1 MLDSYRQAHAVR
13 GVENILS
20 WLHKALQAAAE
31 QPMPPDC
38 QHIHALLRAD
48 GMHELER
55 MLRAGQIAINRVADK
70 PCTALMLLPP
80 KQQML
85 LVHEPEA
92 QTESEPELQSAQQ
105 NNLRNMLIS
114 MERRACDFAM
124 QQVDL
129 ITVSGKSLL
138 IDQSVFAGYRR
149 QTGHTYR
156 RSLQARLGSVR
167 RGILQHCEQLG
178 IPADYGWRRQL
189 PIQRQARRLVVL
201 GEDCFQRQQ
210 LATAATA
217 HAWQSLQRQAEL
229 AGVDL
234 QLVSAYRSHDY
245 QYQLVR
251 RKLQQG
257 QCIEHILRVSAAPGF
272 SEHHSGRALDLTTS
286 GCAVLTEAFADTDA
300 YSWLLRHAG
309 EFGFNLSYPRDNV
322 HGIAWEPWHWCWQ
335 PLHSGHDRHGW
346 PRSTSLHAAIN
357 RISQ

>member
-1 MLDSYRQAHAVR
+1 MRDTSRQAPDAGAV
-13 GVENILS
+13 EKILT
-20 WLHKALQAAAE
+20 WLHKALQSAE
-31 QPMPPDC
+31 NRLPPDC
-38 QHIHALLRAD
+38 QHIHAWLQAD
-48 GMHELER
+48 GFHELER
-55 MLRAGQIAINRVADK
+55 MLRAGQIAVNWMADK

-85 LVHEPEA
+85 LVHESEA
-92 QTESEPELQSAQQ
+92 QPETQLQSAHS
-105 NNLRNMLIS
+105 NNLRSMLTS

-129 ITVSGKSLL
+129 MDISTIPLL
-138 IDQSVFAGYRR
+138 TDRSILPGYVR
-149 QTGHTYR
+149 QTGHIYR
-156 RSLQARLGSVR
+156 RSLKARLGSVR
-167 RGILQHCEQLG
+167 RSILQQCDALG

-189 PIQRQARRLVVL
+189 PIQRQARRLVAL

-217 HAWQSLQRQAEL
+217 NAWQSLQGQAEL

-257 QCIEHILRVSAAPGF
+257 QRIEQILQVSAAPGF
-272 SEHHSGRALDLTTS
+272 SEHHTGRALDLTTS

-300 YSWLLRHAG
+300 YRWLLRHAG
-309 EFGFNLSYPRDNV
+309 GFGFKLSYPRDNV

-335 PLHSGHDRHGW
+335 PLQSGHD
-346 PRSTSLHAAIN
+346 PHA
-357 RISQ
+357 